1 MIDSEKIVNIINTS
15 SLKAKLKVLINKEN
29 ENDIIRLHRAISW
42 VKCAEESANNTD
54 LKFIT
59 LWIAFNACY
68 ADNDN
73 HDMSLTEKKRFKTFI
88 RRLVTLD
95 KEERFFK
102 LLWHKFS
109 GPVRLLVDNTFAY
122 KPFWDAQRGE
132 KIDWERRFNQS
143 KIDARNYLAHQQ
155 VPELLGV
162 VLDRLYTVRNQLI
175 HGGATY
181 NSKVNRAQVKD
192 AGQILE
198 FLMPIIIDIMITN
211 MDEDWGVI
219 NYPVIER

>member
-1 MIDSEKIVNIINTS
+1 MKNLENIVTIIKAST
-15 SLKAKLKVLINKEN
+15 LKAKLKELYNKEE

-42 VKCAEESANNTD
+42 VKCAEESAENPD
-54 LKFIT
+54 IKFIT

-68 ADNDN
+68 ADNEN
-73 HDMSLTEKKRFKTFI
+73 HDISLTEKKRFKDFI
-88 RRLVTLD
+88 RRLVMLD
-95 KEERFFK
+95 TEEHFFK

-109 GPVRLLVDNTFAY
+109 GPLKLLVDNKFAY
-122 KPFWDAQRGE
+122 KQFWDAQRGE
-132 KIDWERRFNQS
+132 KVDWERLFNQS
-143 KIDARNYLAHQQ
+143 KIDSRNYLAHQQ

-198 FLMPIIIDIMITN
+198 FLMPIIIDIMLENIN
-211 MDEDWGVI
+211 EDWGVI
-219 NYPVIER
+219 NYPVID

>member
-1 MIDSEKIVNIINTS
+1 MIQPENQLNIIKAST
-15 SLKAKLKVLINKEN
+15 LKAKLKELYNKED

-42 VKCAEESANNTD
+42 VRCGEESAKNPD

-68 ADNDN
+68 ADNEN
-73 HDMSLTEKKRFKTFI
+73 HDISLTEKKRFKDFI
-88 RRLVTLD
+88 SRLAMLD
-95 KEERFFK
+95 KDELFFK
-102 LLWHKFS
+102 LLWLKFS
-109 GPVRLLVDNTFAY
+109 GPVRLLIDNKFAY
-122 KPFWDAQRGE
+122 KQFWDAQRGE
-132 KIDWERRFNQS
+132 KVDWERLFNQS
-143 KIDARNYLAHQQ
+143 KIDSRNYLAHQQ

-181 NSKVNRAQVKD
+181 SSKVNRAQVKD

-198 FLMPIIIDIMITN
+198 FLIPIIIDIMLENI
-211 MDEDWGVI
+211 DEDWGVI
-219 NYPVIER
+219 NYPVID

>member
-1 MIDSEKIVNIINTS
+1 MKNLENIVTIIKAST
-15 SLKAKLKVLINKEN
+15 LKAKLKELYNKEE

-42 VKCAEESANNTD
+42 VKCAEESAENPD

-68 ADNDN
+68 ADNEN
-73 HDMSLTEKKRFKTFI
+73 HDISLTEKKRFKDFI
-88 RRLVTLD
+88 SRLAILD
-95 KEERFFK
+95 KDELIFK

-122 KPFWDAQRGE
+122 KQFWDAQRGE
-132 KIDWERRFNQS
+132 KVDWERLFKKS
-143 KIDARNYLAHQQ
+143 KIDSRNYLAHQQ

-198 FLMPIIIDIMITN
+198 FLMPIIIDIMLENIN
-211 MDEDWGVI
+211 EDWGVI
-219 NYPVIER
+219 NYPVIE